1 MADCTETVKRIEE
14 RIGSNSKHI
23 ATNTSRLNN
32 HSDRLKL
39 LEEGQ
44 IELRHGLSRLDEIM
58 TELKKAVEGLTLAV
72 QNLEIKPLKG
82 YEKLAYFVLTAVI
95 SFILGLA
102 FKQLG
107 G

>member
-14 RIGSNSKHI
+14 RIVSNS
-23 ATNTSRLNN
+23 NRLNN

-44 IELRHGLSRLDEIM
+44 IELRHGHSRLDEIM